1 MEQVGAASAAAELL
15 GDDVIVVCR
24 VRAARGAAVH
34 SAVEGGNGRVSR
46 GGSLSM
52 LFVRLP
58 ENNKGKTETMWGV
71 VASDVVT
78 LRTYLAP
85 RSFLDSGELM
95 VAWWRGRLES
105 RLTSALAAVIR
116 VSKAFAFWF
125 LRFFTSKL
133 IGDFNES

>member
-1 MEQVGAASAAAELL
+1 
-15 GDDVIVVCR
+15 
-24 VRAARGAAVH
+24 
-34 SAVEGGNGRVSR
+34 
-46 GGSLSM
+46 M
-52 LFVRLP
+52 LFVILP

-95 VAWWRGRLES
+95 VAWWRGRRES

-125 LRFFTSKL
+125 LRFF
-133 IGDFNES
+133 DFKIDWRF